1 MEEKQL
7 DFNQPLLSVRRF
19 SSTVASGKDNK
30 RKTEKSSAR
39 LPPLP
44 AYKSELKSGPVR
56 NPGTV
61 PFVWEQTP
69 GRPKDENKSHT
80 QVGGPSYIPITPNL
94 PPGRVL
100 KAKHRD
106 SDKASRDTSV
116 TQSRKGSSVSNSTS
130 VKSINNDVSTFQ
142 CVTSDVT
149 KRESPKEAIREK
161 ACSVSD
167 DGDEA
172 YQDALDTLSRT
183 ESFFMNCSVS
193 GLSGLD
199 EQEAHL
205 SRSISQ
211 DQFSR
216 HFMIDRFLPAA
227 QAVASETPQYAFK
240 KLPVAREQPR
250 QVRKVMDG
258 ERRHTV
264 NQHWPNNLPPYA
276 QELCKEESEDEDDL
290 YSEFGDNTGKICGL
304 FPSFCLLNPIPGL
317 RMQDR
322 MLNSPVHKTHARLSA
337 PHSETEKT
345 RNARTAYYE
354 KKWADSKTGS
364 TEEKYSMG
372 IPRKSANDIDQHRR
386 GCSTLPLS
394 EGTQCD
400 TGCTSPVVEKTLYVD
415 SVQKVK
421 SYSGLNAS
429 EMKVQTNHQRDDFE
443 ISRKDGKLLTV
454 EDKKATSP
462 PKGLESLDSSL
473 IPCSDRSIN
482 DMQMGKTDLSNKLV
496 NQGRD
501 LPHNSSPKAGEC
513 DKMNSTSDQE
523 SLNGRIQTS
532 ISCRK
537 VKLAGDVEVESER
550 QKAAK
555 SVDQVLNQDFSTLAS
570 PRVVGDGKIDSKS
583 PRLMKLR
590 DQGDSDIQNLQLALA
605 LPLPKAP
612 SDSWL
617 NRTLPIISS
626 RNISLRSSPVA
637 HIHGRGQSPKTALLG
652 PKWETIVKSS
662 KLHHGHLRFSEEL
675 LAPVPEA

>member
-19 SSTVASGKDNK
+19 SSTVASEKDNK
-30 RKTEKSSAR
+30 RKTENSSAR

-44 AYKSELKSGPVR
+44 TYRSELKSGPIR

-69 GRPKDENKSHT
+69 GRPKDEKKLQT
-80 QVGGPSYIPITPNL
+80 QVGGPSSIPITPNL

-100 KAKHRD
+100 KVKQKD
-106 SDKASRDTSV
+106 SDKASRRTSV
-116 TQSRKGSSVSNSTS
+116 TQPRKGSSVSNSSS
-130 VKSINNDVSTFQ
+130 VNSINKDVSTSQ
-142 CVTSDVT
+142 SVTSDV
-149 KRESPKEAIREK
+149 KKCESPKKPIQEK
-161 ACSVSD
+161 ADSVSD

-183 ESFFMNCSVS
+183 ESFFMNCSIS

-211 DQFSR
+211 DQFAR
-216 HFMIDRFLPAA
+216 AFMIDRFLPAA
-227 QAVASETPQYAFK
+227 QAVASETPQYASK

-250 QVRKVMDG
+250 QVRKVMAR
-258 ERRHTV
+258 ERRHPV
-264 NQHWPNNLPPYA
+264 SQQRPNNLPPYA
-276 QELCKEESEDEDDL
+276 QELCREESEDEDDL

-304 FPSFCLLNPIPGL
+304 FPRFCLLNPIPGL

-322 MLNSPVHKTHARLSA
+322 MLNSPVPGMHARLSA
-337 PHSETEKT
+337 PYSETGKM
-345 RNARTAYYE
+345 NARTAYCE
-354 KKWADSKTGS
+354 KKSSDSKIGF
-364 TEEKYSMG
+364 TEEKYSTG
-372 IPRKSANDIDQHRR
+372 IPRKSKYGIDQHRR
-386 GCSTLPLS
+386 GCSALPLS

-421 SYSGLNAS
+421 PYSGLNAS

-443 ISRKDGKLLTV
+443 ISRKDSKLLTV
-454 EDKKATSP
+454 ADEKATSP
-462 PKGLESLDSSL
+462 AKGLESLDSFL
-473 IPCSDRSIN
+473 LPCSDKSIN
-482 DMQMGKTDLSNKLV
+482 EMHVEKTKLSNKLG

-501 LPHNSSPKAGEC
+501 LSQNSSPKVGEC
-513 DKMNSTSDQE
+513 EKIDSARDQE
-523 SLNGRIQTS
+523 SFHGRIQTS
-532 ISCRK
+532 FISSRK
-537 VKLAGDVEVESER
+537 YKLAGDVEAESER
-550 QKAAK
+550 REATKP
-555 SVDQVLNQDFSTLAS
+555 VDQGLSQDFRTLAS
-570 PRVVGDGKIDSKS
+570 PKVVGDCETDLKS
-583 PRLMKLR
+583 QRLMKLSNQR
-590 DQGDSDIQNLQLALA
+590 NSDIQNSQLPLA

-612 SDSWL
+612 SESWL

-637 HIHGRGQSPKTALLG
+637 HIHGRGQSPK
-652 PKWETIVKSS
+652 WETIVKSS
-662 KLHHGHLRFSEEL
+662 DLHHDGHLRFSEEL